1 MKILNGTRDGRARE
15 SRHTGDECNT
25 SSPQLF
31 GIDGSDKVLLSLI
44 QVGEQRSVFLLK
56 FFLFAHTVSI
66 TRGASFVTIIILQ
79 ALINVRLTL
88 VATPTTGGIRILRVG
103 LNEHPSARLLSRVQ
117 QGLQVRCGPI
127 GLSLGPLE
135 ERGWIPTTQGHA
147 LLCDR
152 KQIGTDQ
159 SPKRGTRISIWAARI
174 VDLGLER
181 DQPEILIKWES
192 GGLRINSWAGPSE
205 TGQGCGWGWL
215 A

>member
-79 ALINVRLTL
+79 ALYVR
-88 VATPTTGGIRILRVG
+88 P
-103 LNEHPSARLLSRVQ
+103 
-117 QGLQVRCGPI
+117 
-127 GLSLGPLE
+127 
-135 ERGWIPTTQGHA
+135 
-147 LLCDR
+147 
-152 KQIGTDQ
+152 
-159 SPKRGTRISIWAARI
+159 
-174 VDLGLER
+174 R
-181 DQPEILIKWES
+181 D
-192 GGLRINSWAGPSE
+192 
-205 TGQGCGWGWL
+205 
-215 A
+215 

>member
-79 ALINVRLTL
+79 ALTERSG
-88 VATPTTGGIRILRVG
+88 AG
-103 LNEHPSARLLSRVQ
+103 HQ
-117 QGLQVRCGPI
+117 
-127 GLSLGPLE
+127 PL
-135 ERGWIPTTQGHA
+135 
-147 LLCDR
+147 
-152 KQIGTDQ
+152 
-159 SPKRGTRISIWAARI
+159 
-174 VDLGLER
+174 
-181 DQPEILIKWES
+181 
-192 GGLRINSWAGPSE
+192 
-205 TGQGCGWGWL
+205 
-215 A
+215 

>member
-79 ALINVRLTL
+79 ALAEDAEPVPDLAAGDPQQLGHL
-88 VATPTTGGIRILRVG
+88 VPGASLVDPPQGGEPLEDAAV
-103 LNEHPSARLLSRVQ
+103 A
-117 QGLQVRCGPI
+117 
-127 GLSLGPLE
+127 GLSPPFLDLL
-135 ERGWIPTTQGHA
+135 A
-147 LLCDR
+147 LL
-152 KQIGTDQ
+152 GTQRDGLHR
-159 SPKRGTRISIWAARI
+159 SPPGRWRRP
-174 VDLGLER
+174 
-181 DQPEILIKWES
+181 QPT
-192 GGLRINSWAGPSE
+192 P
-205 TGQGCGWGWL
+205 
-215 A
+215 